1 MSDSSS
7 DEITEKSLIDNKNKR
22 RKIDRFAK
30 NSEHNELS
38 ETFDILYSSKVKNE
52 PNEIENTSLTNNS
65 YKISEND
72 ENNVAALFYNENEQ
86 SSIENIK
93 VYLNFEFL
101 WLFFIRIIEILKIQI
116 KIIQDEIHKIKKTSS
131 GYQNTR
137 EAWKKIDELTS
148 KTKIELIYRKKTEQ
162 SFYNRTERKLEQYS

>member
-7 DEITEKSLIDNKNKR
+7 DEIAEKSLIDNKNKR

-38 ETFDILYSSKVKNE
+38 ETFDTLYSSKVKNE

-65 YKISEND
+65 YDISEND
-72 ENNVAALFYNENEQ
+72 ENNVAALFCNENEQ
-86 SSIENIK
+86 SSIDNIK
-93 VYLNFEFL
+93 VYLDFEFL
-101 WLFFIRIIEILKIQI
+101 WLFFIRIIDIWKIQI
-116 KIIQDEIHKIKKTSS
+116 KIIQDEIHKTKKTPS

-148 KTKIELIYRKKTEQ
+148 KTKIELIYSKKQ
-162 SFYNRTERKLEQYS
+162 NKVFIIERNEN